1 MIRYSVQDGD
11 RLSTIAER
19 YELSTDEIVAA
30 NPHRASVTLDSG
42 EKVFASLAAGD
53 DIEIPLDAR
62 PARSVYVAADGER
75 FTHIAGGTIGEL
87 GAPGM
92 VGDVN
97 PNVITTGALCGSARN
112 VQQAL
117 NDLGYGPIAVDGIVG
132 RGTQAAMKAFG
143 AAFGLGSNVNWT
155 SPAFC
160 SALKNALIE
169 KARKD
174 QAAAAAA
181 AAAAAGQ
188 TQTGGTQTTGQ
199 TPIEACLAARGTWTG
214 TTCLPAAAP
223 PVQTGGGE
231 ITTTTQIMAP
241 EKALQYGLV
250 LAGVVGALGL
260 AAAATFFVV
269 RAKHEEEKKEAA

>member
-1 MIRYSVQDGD
+1 MIRYRVEDGE
-11 RLSTIAER
+11 RLSEIAR
-19 YELSTDEIVAA
+19 RHELSTDQIVAA

-42 EKVFASLAAGD
+42 EQVFASLAAGD
-53 DIEIPLDAR
+53 DIDLPLDAR
-62 PARSVYVAADGER
+62 PAREVVS
-75 FTHIAGGTIGEL
+75 TL
-87 GAPGM
+87 GSPGM

-132 RGTQAAMKAFG
+132 RGTQAAMKSFG
-143 AAFGLGSNVNWT
+143 ASFGLGSNINWT

-160 SALKNALIE
+160 AALKNALIE

-181 AAAAAGQ
+181 AAAAAGG
-188 TQTGGTQTTGQ
+188 TTTAGGGTPSGGQ

-214 TTCLPAAAP
+214 TSCLPAAAP
-223 PVQTGGGE
+223 PPQPAAGE
-231 ITTTTQIMAP
+231 ITTVTQIMAP

-250 LAGVVGALGL
+250 IAAVVGAVGL

-269 RAKHEEEKKEAA
+269 RAKHEDDKSEAA

>member
-1 MIRYSVQDGD
+1 MIRYSVEDGD
-11 RLSTIAER
+11 RLSDIAR
-19 YELSTDEIVAA
+19 RHGLSTDQIVAA
-30 NPHRASVTLDSG
+30 NPQRASVMLESG

-53 DIEIPLDAR
+53 DIDLPLEAR
-62 PARSVYVAADGER
+62 PAREVVAA
-75 FTHIAGGTIGEL
+75 L
-87 GAPGM
+87 GSPGM
-92 VGDVN
+92 VGAVN

-117 NDLGYGPIAVDGIVG
+117 NDLGYGPLAVDGIVG
-132 RGTQAAMKAFG
+132 RGTQNAMKAFG
-143 AAFGLGSNVNWT
+143 AAFGLGSSVNWT

-160 SALKNALIE
+160 TALKNALIE

-181 AAAAAGQ
+181 AAAAA
-188 TQTGGTQTTGQ
+188 TTGGGVTTPTGGQ

-214 TTCLPAAAP
+214 TTCLPATTPSPAP
-223 PVQTGGGE
+223 GAE

-250 LAGVVGALGL
+250 LAAVVGAVGL

-269 RAKHEEEKKEAA
+269 RASHKEEKEAQEAA

>member
-53 DIEIPLDAR
+53 DIDLPLDAR
-62 PARSVYVAADGER
+62 PARELDG
-75 FTHIAGGTIGEL
+75 TL

-188 TQTGGTQTTGQ
+188 TQTGGTPTTGQ

-214 TTCLPAAAP
+214 TTCLPAAAT